1 MKTSEDMPTAVDYTN
16 VLVNWIETSAVKPT
30 APREIPQPKQVK
42 QIAADRRVPHGTPPT
57 HSPGGA
63 HVRTATPTTPIHYTT
78 SPKPSPRSRPPTTTK
93 KVLPQK
99 KYHNEI
105 PRFLADL
112 DAAEES
118 SRFHRANQAM
128 TAQPVP
134 PTLPMFLNKSIM
146 NSGTLPVKDDSSV
159 LVIPNHTV
167 LNHLATSSIK
177 NNVLATSATTR
188 YDHKVS
194 GSLPIKSQRL
204 MPEQYVTTI
213 MYKPT
218 SDTGE

>member
-1 MKTSEDMPTAVDYTN
+1 MRISDELPSAVDYTN
-16 VLVNWIETSAVKPT
+16 VLVNWIDINTNPTSA
-30 APREIPQPKQVK
+30 PRDIPRPKQVK
-42 QIAADRRVPHGTPPT
+42 QIVTEKLLQQGTPPTAT
-57 HSPGGA
+57 HSPGGTKL
-63 HVRTATPTTPIHYTT
+63 RSGGTPTHPAVVSA
-78 SPKPSPRSRPPTTTK
+78 SPKPSPRSRPPTAQFPRR
-93 KVLPQK
+93 VDNAR
-99 KYHNEI
+99 YHSNI

-112 DAAEES
+112 DAPEES

-128 TAQPVP
+128 SAQPVP

-188 YDHKVS
+188 YDQKVS
-194 GSLPIKSQRL
+194 FPVPGWFLRC
-204 MPEQYVTTI
+204 
-213 MYKPT
+213 
-218 SDTGE
+218 